1 LPPGQAANCTVAVA
15 VGQESTRPV
24 CVVAAAL
31 RSAIAFALLLS
42 AELLAADVASS
53 LELSLQAAS
62 VPSSAHSATR
72 VKIQSPI
79 IIGPRRSAEGFSS

>member
-24 CVVAAAL
+24 CGVAAAL
-31 RSAIAFALLLS
+31 RSATVFGSLLS
-42 AELLAADVASS
+42 TDAPDADAGSS

-62 VPSSAHSATR
+62 VASSAHSAMR
-72 VKIQSPI
+72 ENNRSPI
-79 IIGPRRSAEGFSS
+79 IF